1 MEADAGVGEGPFDAV
16 RVERLLALEELEKVH
31 QVAQDVEVVLLEA
44 HQPGHRRGADL
55 GAGLISW
62 TAVAKKG
69 AQRRMAAGTALDRWF
84 FFMPSSSR
92 KGTF

>member
-1 MEADAGVGEGPFDAV
+1 MEADA
-16 RVERLLALEELEKVH
+16 
-31 QVAQDVEVVLLEA
+31 
-44 HQPGHRRGADL
+44 

-62 TAVAKKG
+62 AAVAKKG